1 MDTRLELRKDC
12 PWIGSAEKIATTQK
26 MELAIFS

>member
-1 MDTRLELRKDC
+1 METRLALRKIC
-12 PWIGSAEKIATTQK
+12 PWIGSAEKRATTQK